1 MTPVMESAE
10 PYIDG
15 DLTAQQMQDLDDDL
29 VANGAH
35 QLGEP
40 TPWVPPNAEVALQY
54 LMDYLMAE
62 KMDTEVDTN
71 SPWYPHLQACIAGHT
86 AAGGA

>member
-1 MTPVMESAE
+1 MESAG

-29 VANGAH
+29 VANNAH
-35 QLGEP
+35 QLGDP
-40 TPWVPPNAEVALQY
+40 TPWVPQNAEVALQY
-54 LMDYLMAE
+54 LMDYIMAD
-62 KMDTEVDTN
+62 KMGLELDISN
-71 SPWYPHLQACIAGHT
+71 PWYPHLQACIAGRT

>member
-1 MTPVMESAE
+1 MESAE

-35 QLGEP
+35 QLGDP
-40 TPWVPPNAEVALQY
+40 TPWVPPNAESALQY
-54 LMDYLMAE
+54 LMDYIMAD
-62 KMDTEVDTN
+62 KMDLELDISN
-71 SPWYPHLQACIAGHT
+71 PWYPHLQACIAGHT

>member
-1 MTPVMESAE
+1 MTPLMQSAE

-15 DLTAQQMQDLDDDL
+15 DLTAQQIQDLDNDL
-29 VANGAH
+29 VANEAH
-35 QLGEP
+35 QLGDSA
-40 TPWVPPNAEVALQY
+40 PWVPPSASAALQY
-54 LMDYLMAE
+54 LMDYLLAE
-62 KMDTEVDTN
+62 KMDTEVDEN